1 MKNKEDT
8 RAGSDI
14 VAEVSE
20 RIRNASNVLIA
31 LSKDPNIDELSAAL
45 GLSLILDKL
54 NKRAT
59 AIFSGKI
66 PNIIEFL
73 QPEKTFE
80 ENTDSL
86 QDFIVSLNAEKA
98 DHLRYKIEGDFV
110 KVFFTPY
117 RKETITEKDLQF
129 SHGDF
134 NVDLIISLNI
144 TEESQLDDA
153 LREYGRIKHDASS
166 INISAAAPGKFGDVE
181 WGDPSASSICEMV
194 VKLALDVQDPDE
206 PVIDDNVATTLLT
219 GIIAATNRFSNE
231 RTSAD
236 TMSIASNLMVSG
248 ANQQLIAKN
257 IPVDILTKQ
266 PEPVKEEP
274 KPEEPKA
281 EAPKAEEKS
290 AEPVETP
297 KEEPKPQP
305 VEPPKDPTSFSIEHK
320 AKPENVDTTK
330 PEAPK
335 AEESKPEEPKAETP
349 KVEAPK
355 VEESKT
361 TATPVAEPP
370 KETQKPEPKP
380 EPKNEPKAEP
390 KTEPKVEAPKV
401 EAPKPEST
409 SEPKVEEAPVVND
422 AKAETARIVAER
434 VAKQEADKAAA
445 EEKLRKEEEER
456 KAHEAEEQAKNNAAK
471 EEVMAKLIAE
481 HNEAT
486 KNAGEGS
493 AKHDLLQKEMLPPE
507 PPKDYAKMIST
518 ELNNAGGPGYV
529 PPSVS
534 DAPTLTSEVS
544 STSPITTSTMPAA
557 NNTAPVIETKVDQNG
572 ILPPPPAP
580 VGPSLM
586 PPSLPTIDIS
596 SSAPAA
602 PAPKAEPIVETA
614 PVAPVEKPAIET
626 APVAE
631 PPKAEPVMPTV
642 QVASNVL
649 PANALPKA
657 APVASTPASFASS
670 APAPMPGQTAPAAP
684 APNPAP
690 VAPASSNP
698 QADPG
703 AFHIPG
709 M

>member
-14 VAEVSE
+14 VAEVSD

-31 LSKDPNIDELSAAL
+31 LSKDPSIDELSAAL

-80 ENTDSL
+80 DNTDSL

-98 DHLRYKIEGDFV
+98 DHLRYKIEGEFV

-144 TEESQLDDA
+144 TEEAQLDDA

-166 INISAAAPGKFGDVE
+166 INISAAAPGKFGDIE
-181 WGDPSASSICEMV
+181 WGDPSSSSICEMV

-206 PVIDDNVATTLLT
+206 PVIDENVATTLLT

-236 TMSIASNLMVSG
+236 TMSVASNLMVSG

-257 IPVDILTKQ
+257 IPVDILTRQ
-266 PEPVKEEP
+266 PEPQKTETIVKEAKTEEPKIEAVPAEVPKETPAPTPEP
-274 KPEEPKA
+274 KPE
-281 EAPKAEEKS
+281 
-290 AEPVETP
+290 TP
-297 KEEPKPQP
+297 E
-305 VEPPKDPTSFSIEHK
+305 DPTSFSIEHK
-320 AKPENVDTTK
+320 AKPEKEEISEVSTAPVVASSEPQKEVEPEPESVPAPTPTLAPESVSTPPSAPTTK
-330 PEAPK
+330 P
-335 AEESKPEEPKAETP
+335 
-349 KVEAPK
+349 
-355 VEESKT
+355 
-361 TATPVAEPP
+361 
-370 KETQKPEPKP
+370 
-380 EPKNEPKAEP
+380 
-390 KTEPKVEAPKV
+390 
-401 EAPKPEST
+401 
-409 SEPKVEEAPVVND
+409 EEAPVVKD
-422 AKAETARIVAER
+422 AKAETARIVAESI
-434 VAKQEADKAAA
+434 AKQEAEKAAA
-445 EEKLRKEEEER
+445 EEKRRKEAAERKAREEEER
-456 KAHEAEEQAKNNAAK
+456 AKNNAAK
-471 EEVMAKLIAE
+471 EEVMAKVIAE

-493 AKHDLLQKEMLPPE
+493 AKHDLLQKNMLPPE
-507 PPKDYAKMIST
+507 PPKDYAKMISS
-518 ELNNAGGPGYV
+518 ELNSAGGAGYV
-529 PPSVS
+529 PPSVD
-534 DAPTLTSEVS
+534 DAPTLTSEVN
-544 STSPITTSTMPAA
+544 STDPITTATMPVV
-557 NNTAPVIETKVDQNG
+557 NNTTPVIETRVDQNG

-586 PPSLPTIDIS
+586 PPSLPMIDIS
-596 SSAPAA
+596 SSASSTPAA
-602 PAPKAEPIVETA
+602 KPATPIAETA
-614 PVAPVEKPAIET
+614 PTAPVSTPPVASPAVTT

-631 PPKAEPVMPTV
+631 TPKAEPVMPTV
-642 QVASNVL
+642 QITSAPQANVASNTAPVA
-649 PANALPKA
+649 PTAPVAS
-657 APVASTPASFASS
+657 APVASTSFASS
-670 APAPMPGQTAPAAP
+670 SPAAMPGQTTPATPAPT
-684 APNPAP
+684 PNPAP
-690 VAPASSNP
+690 IMPASSNP

>member
-1 MKNKEDT
+1 MKNNEDT

-14 VAEVSE
+14 VAEVSD

-31 LSKDPNIDELSAAL
+31 LSKDPSIDELSAAL

-66 PNIIEFL
+66 PNMIEFL

-98 DHLRYKIEGDFV
+98 DHLRYKIEGDYV

-144 TEESQLDDA
+144 SEEAQLDDA

-166 INISAAAPGKFGDVE
+166 VNISASAPGKFGDVE

-194 VKLALDVQDPDE
+194 VRLALDVQDPDE
-206 PVIDDNVATTLLT
+206 PVIDENVATTLLT
-219 GIIAATNRFSNE
+219 GIISATNRFSNE
-231 RTSAD
+231 RTSAE
-236 TMSIASNLMVSG
+236 TMSVASNLMISG

-274 KPEEPKA
+274 KEEPKVEPKEEPKTEEPKEKPKEEKEAPAQDPSDFHVEHVNKEKKAETPSKEPKA
-281 EAPKAEEKS
+281 EALNVVSKEEVKAE
-290 AEPVETP
+290 P
-297 KEEPKPQP
+297 KEEPKPE
-305 VEPPKDPTSFSIEHK
+305 VK
-320 AKPENVDTTK
+320 
-330 PEAPK
+330 
-335 AEESKPEEPKAETP
+335 
-349 KVEAPK
+349 
-355 VEESKT
+355 
-361 TATPVAEPP
+361 PVAELVVKPEP
-370 KETQKPEPKP
+370 KSESKPEPKP
-380 EPKNEPKAEP
+380 EPKPVTKPEETAKEAPKEEP
-390 KTEPKVEAPKV
+390 KTEAAPAQ
-401 EAPKPEST
+401 EKP
-409 SEPKVEEAPVVND
+409 VAND
-422 AKAETARIVAER
+422 PKAETARIVAER
-434 VAKQEADKAAA
+434 VAKQEAEKAAA
-445 EEKLRKEEEER
+445 EEKLRKEEDERRKREEEER
-456 KAHEAEEQAKNNAAK
+456 AKNNAAK

-481 HNEAT
+481 RNEAT
-486 KNAGEGS
+486 KNAGDGS
-493 AKHDLLQKEMLPPE
+493 VKHDLLQKEMLPPE

-518 ELNNAGGPGYV
+518 ELDKVGGTGYV
-529 PPSVS
+529 PSSVN
-534 DAPTLTSEVS
+534 DAPTLTSE
-544 STSPITTSTMPAA
+544 IEAPAA
-557 NNTAPVIETKVDQNG
+557 VATAPTAPAMPNPTPVVKAEVNQNG

-586 PPSLPTIDIS
+586 PPALPTIDIS
-596 SSAPAA
+596 TAPAA
-602 PAPKAEPIVETA
+602 PATPAPKPAEPVVESAPVVET
-614 PVAPVEKPAIET
+614 PKP
-626 APVAE
+626 
-631 PPKAEPVMPTV
+631 EPVMPTV
-642 QVASNVL
+642 QMPNVAPSQPK
-649 PANALPKA
+649 PAA
-657 APVASTPASFASS
+657 APAAFASSTPAA
-670 APAPMPGQTAPAAP
+670 MPGQTTPAAP
-684 APNPAP
+684 APVSNPAP
-690 VAPASSNP
+690 TTPASSNP

>member
-14 VAEVSE
+14 VAEVSD

-31 LSKDPNIDELSAAL
+31 LSKDPSIDELSAAL

-98 DHLRYKIEGDFV
+98 DHLRYKIEGDYV

-117 RKETITEKDLQF
+117 RKETISEKDLQF

-144 TEESQLDDA
+144 SEEAQLDDA

-166 INISAAAPGKFGDVE
+166 VNIAASAPGKFGDIE

-194 VKLALDVQDPDE
+194 VRLALDIQDPDE
-206 PVIDDNVATTLLT
+206 PVIDENVATTLLT
-219 GIIAATNRFSNE
+219 GIISATNRFSNE

-236 TMSIASNLMVSG
+236 TMSVASNLMISG

-274 KPEEPKA
+274 KEEPK
-281 EAPKAEEKS
+281 P
-290 AEPVETP
+290 EPVEEKKPEEP
-297 KEEPKPQP
+297 KEEPKPEP
-305 VEPPKDPTSFSIEHK
+305 VTPPKDPTSFSIEHK
-320 AKPENVDTTK
+320 AKAEKSGPVTDESKEETLKETEEKAPKEDFK
-330 PEAPK
+330 PESKPEPK
-335 AEESKPEEPKAETP
+335 AEAKPEEPKE
-349 KVEAPK
+349 
-355 VEESKT
+355 
-361 TATPVAEPP
+361 
-370 KETQKPEPKP
+370 EPKP
-380 EPKNEPKAEP
+380 EPKSEPKTETAPVLPKPETKPEVESEAKPEPKAE
-390 KTEPKVEAPKV
+390 A
-401 EAPKPEST
+401 KPE
-409 SEPKVEEAPVVND
+409 VVPEKPAAND
-422 AKAETARIVAER
+422 PKAETARIVAER

-456 KAHEAEEQAKNNAAK
+456 KKREEEERAKNNAAK

-481 HNEAT
+481 HNESA

-493 AKHDLLQKEMLPPE
+493 VKHDLLQKEVLPPE

-529 PPSVS
+529 PSSV
-534 DAPTLTSEVS
+534 DDTPTLTSEVNA
-544 STSPITTSTMPAA
+544 PAA
-557 NNTAPVIETKVDQNG
+557 PSRAPVIKPELTQDG

-580 VGPSLM
+580 VGPSFM
-586 PPSLPTIDIS
+586 PPALPTIDIS
-596 SSAPAA
+596 SNAPAA
-602 PAPKAEPIVETA
+602 PATSATPAPKPTAPIVETA
-614 PVAPVEKPAIET
+614 PVVKPMVESAPVVNMPKP
-626 APVAE
+626 
-631 PPKAEPVMPTV
+631 EPVMPAV
-642 QVASNVL
+642 QAPSTI
-649 PANALPKA
+649 PAQPKPVA
-657 APVASTPASFASS
+657 APTSFASS
-670 APAPMPGQTAPAAP
+670 MPAAMPGQTAPATPAP
-684 APNPAP
+684 APAPMPAP
-690 VAPASSNP
+690 TPVTPPASSNP

>member
-1 MKNKEDT
+1 MKNDEDT

-14 VAEVSE
+14 VAEVSD

-31 LSKDPNIDELSAAL
+31 LSKDPSIDELSAAL

-66 PNIIEFL
+66 PNMIEFL

-98 DHLRYKIEGDFV
+98 DHLRYKIEGDYV

-144 TEESQLDDA
+144 SEEAQLDDA

-166 INISAAAPGKFGDVE
+166 VNISASAPGKFGDVE

-194 VKLALDVQDPDE
+194 VRLALDVQDPDE
-206 PVIDDNVATTLLT
+206 PVIDENVATTLLT
-219 GIIAATNRFSNE
+219 GIISATNRFSNE
-231 RTSAD
+231 RTSAE
-236 TMSIASNLMVSG
+236 TMSVASNLMISG

-274 KPEEPKA
+274 KEEPKA
-281 EAPKAEEKS
+281 ETKEEPKAEEPKEKPKEEKEAPAQDPS
-290 AEPVETP
+290 DFHVEHVNKEKKTEAPSKEPKAEALNTVSKEEVKAEP
-297 KEEPKPQP
+297 KEEPKPE
-305 VEPPKDPTSFSIEHK
+305 VK
-320 AKPENVDTTK
+320 
-330 PEAPK
+330 
-335 AEESKPEEPKAETP
+335 
-349 KVEAPK
+349 
-355 VEESKT
+355 
-361 TATPVAEPP
+361 PVAEPVVKPEP
-370 KETQKPEPKP
+370 KSESKPEPKP
-380 EPKNEPKAEP
+380 VTKPEEAAKEAPKEEP
-390 KTEPKVEAPKV
+390 KTEAAP
-401 EAPKPEST
+401 APEKPVT
-409 SEPKVEEAPVVND
+409 ND
-422 AKAETARIVAER
+422 PKAETARIVAER
-434 VAKQEADKAAA
+434 VAKQEAEKAAA
-445 EEKLRKEEEER
+445 EEKLRKEEDERRQREEEER
-456 KAHEAEEQAKNNAAK
+456 AKNNAAK

-481 HNEAT
+481 RNEAT
-486 KNAGEGS
+486 KNAGDGS
-493 AKHDLLQKEMLPPE
+493 VKHDLLQKEMLPPE

-518 ELNNAGGPGYV
+518 ELDKVGGTGYV
-529 PPSVS
+529 PSSVN
-534 DAPTLTSEVS
+534 DAPTLTSEIEAPAAVA
-544 STSPITTSTMPAA
+544 TAPTAPTMP
-557 NNTAPVIETKVDQNG
+557 NPTPVVKAEVNQNG

-586 PPSLPTIDIS
+586 PPALPTIDIS
-596 SSAPAA
+596 TAPAA
-602 PAPKAEPIVETA
+602 PATPAPKPAEPVVESAPVVET
-614 PVAPVEKPAIET
+614 PKP
-626 APVAE
+626 
-631 PPKAEPVMPTV
+631 EPVMPTV
-642 QVASNVL
+642 QMPNVAPSQPK
-649 PANALPKA
+649 PAA
-657 APVASTPASFASS
+657 APAAFASSTPAA
-670 APAPMPGQTAPAAP
+670 MPGQTTPAAP
-684 APNPAP
+684 APVSNPAP
-690 VAPASSNP
+690 TTPASSNP

>member
-14 VAEVSE
+14 VAEVSD

-31 LSKDPNIDELSAAL
+31 LSKDPSIDELSAAL

-80 ENTDSL
+80 DNTDSL

-98 DHLRYKIEGDFV
+98 DHLRYKIEGEFV

-129 SHGDF
+129 SHGDY

-144 TEESQLDDA
+144 TEEAQLDDA
-153 LREYGRIKHDASS
+153 LREYGRIKHDAST
-166 INISAAAPGKFGDVE
+166 INISAAAPGKFGDIE

-206 PVIDDNVATTLLT
+206 PVIEENVATTLLT

-236 TMSIASNLMVSG
+236 TMSVASNLMVSG

-266 PEPVKEEP
+266 PEPQKTEPVIEET

-281 EAPKAEEKS
+281 EVAPVEAPKEAPAPDAESK
-290 AEPVETP
+290 PKTP
-297 KEEPKPQP
+297 E
-305 VEPPKDPTSFSIEHK
+305 DPTSFSIEHK
-320 AKPENVDTTK
+320 AKPE
-330 PEAPK
+330 K
-335 AEESKPEEPKAETP
+335 AEVSEVST
-349 KVEAPK
+349 AP
-355 VEESKT
+355 V
-361 TATPVAEPP
+361 VAPP
-370 KETQKPEPKP
+370 ETQKEAEPEPEPVPAPTPTPAPESVSTPPSAPEPKP
-380 EPKNEPKAEP
+380 E
-390 KTEPKVEAPKV
+390 EAPAVK
-401 EAPKPEST
+401 
-409 SEPKVEEAPVVND
+409 D
-422 AKAETARIVAER
+422 AKAETARIVAESI
-434 VAKQEADKAAA
+434 AKQEAEKAAA
-445 EEKLRKEEEER
+445 EEKRRKEAEER
-456 KAHEAEEQAKNNAAK
+456 KAREEEEQAKNNAAK
-471 EEVMAKLIAE
+471 EEVMARVIAE

-493 AKHDLLQKEMLPPE
+493 AKRDLLQKDMLPPE
-507 PPKDYAKMIST
+507 PPKDYAKMISS
-518 ELNNAGGPGYV
+518 ELDSAGGAGYV
-529 PPSVS
+529 PPSVD
-534 DAPTLTSEVS
+534 DAPTLTSEIN
-544 STSPITTSTMPAA
+544 STAPITTATTPVV
-557 NNTAPVIETKVDQNG
+557 NNTTPVVEPRVDQNG

-586 PPSLPTIDIS
+586 PPSLPIIDVS
-596 SSAPAA
+596 SSAPTT
-602 PAPKAEPIVETA
+602 PAPKPATPVVETA
-614 PVAPVEKPAIET
+614 PT
-626 APVAE
+626 APVSTSPVASPAVTTAPVVE
-631 PPKAEPVMPTV
+631 APKAEPVMPTI
-642 QVASNVL
+642 QMPSA
-649 PANALPKA
+649 PQANAAPKTAPTAPA
-657 APVASTPASFASS
+657 APVASAPVAPASFASS
-670 APAPMPGQTAPAAP
+670 NPTAMPGQTVPATSTP
-684 APNPAP
+684 TPNPAP
-690 VAPASSNP
+690 VTPASSNP

>member
-1 MKNKEDT
+1 MKNNEDT

-14 VAEVSE
+14 VAEVSD

-66 PNIIEFL
+66 PNMIEFL

-98 DHLRYKIEGDFV
+98 DHLRYKVEGDYV

-144 TEESQLDDA
+144 SEEAQLDDA

-166 INISAAAPGKFGDVE
+166 VNISASAPGKFGDVE

-194 VKLALDVQDPDE
+194 VRLALDVQDPDE
-206 PVIDDNVATTLLT
+206 PVIDENVATTLLT

-236 TMSIASNLMVSG
+236 TMSVASNLMISG

-274 KPEEPKA
+274 KEEPKPEPKEEKKPEEEKKEPESKPQDPTNFSVDHKNKDKKPEAEPEQKSESKAEAPKEEPKPEAKEEPKEQPKEEPKEEAKPVAGPKPEVKPEAGPEPKPEPKA
-281 EAPKAEEKS
+281 EAPKE
-290 AEPVETP
+290 
-297 KEEPKPQP
+297 
-305 VEPPKDPTSFSIEHK
+305 
-320 AKPENVDTTK
+320 
-330 PEAPK
+330 
-335 AEESKPEEPKAETP
+335 
-349 KVEAPK
+349 
-355 VEESKT
+355 
-361 TATPVAEPP
+361 
-370 KETQKPEPKP
+370 EPKP
-380 EPKNEPKAEP
+380 EPKEEPKAE
-390 KTEPKVEAPKV
+390 VA
-401 EAPKPEST
+401 
-409 SEPKVEEAPVVND
+409 SEKSATND
-422 AKAETARIVAER
+422 PKAETERIVAER
-434 VAKQEADKAAA
+434 LAKQEADKAAA
-445 EEKLRKEEEER
+445 EEKLRKEEAERKRREEEER
-456 KAHEAEEQAKNNAAK
+456 AKNNAAK
-471 EEVMAKLIAE
+471 EEVMTKLIAE
-481 HNEAT
+481 RNEAM
-486 KNAGEGS
+486 KDAGEGS
-493 AKHDLLQKEMLPPE
+493 AKHDLLQKDMLPPE

-518 ELNNAGGPGYV
+518 ELDKVGGPGYV
-529 PPSVS
+529 PSSV
-534 DAPTLTSEVS
+534 DDTPTLTSEVGA
-544 STSPITTSTMPAA
+544 PAA
-557 NNTAPVIETKVDQNG
+557 VATAPTAPISPNPTPVIKTEVNQNG

-586 PPSLPTIDIS
+586 PPALPTINIS
-596 SSAPAA
+596 TEPTAPAA
-602 PAPKAEPIVETA
+602 PAATSTAPIVESAPVAPATKPVVETA
-614 PVAPVEKPAIET
+614 PVVEAPKP
-626 APVAE
+626 
-631 PPKAEPVMPTV
+631 EPVMPTV
-642 QVASNVL
+642 QMPNVA
-649 PANALPKA
+649 PAQPKPA
-657 APVASTPASFASS
+657 ATPASFASS
-670 APAPMPGQTAPAAP
+670 TPAAMPGQTTPATPAP
-684 APNPAP
+684 APNPTP
-690 VAPASSNP
+690 VTPASSNP

>member
-1 MKNKEDT
+1 MKNKEET

-14 VAEVSE
+14 VAEVSD

-144 TEESQLDDA
+144 TEEAQLDDA

-166 INISAAAPGKFGDVE
+166 INISAAAPGKFGDIE

-219 GIIAATNRFSNE
+219 GVIAATNRFSNE

-236 TMSIASNLMVSG
+236 TMSIASNLMISG

-266 PEPVKEEP
+266 PEPPKDEP

-281 EAPKAEEKS
+281 E
-290 AEPVETP
+290 ETP
-297 KEEPKPQP
+297 KEESKAEAPKEEPMEEPKPQP

-320 AKPENVDTTK
+320 AKPEKAEESKVEAPKTDEPK
-330 PEAPK
+330 VEAPK
-335 AEESKPEEPKAETP
+335 AEESKVSTVPVAKLPKEEPKVEPRVEPKAETP
-349 KVEAPK
+349 KP
-355 VEESKT
+355 EE
-361 TATPVAEPP
+361 
-370 KETQKPEPKP
+370 KP
-380 EPKNEPKAEP
+380 A
-390 KTEPKVEAPKV
+390 
-401 EAPKPEST
+401 
-409 SEPKVEEAPVVND
+409 VND

-434 VAKQEADKAAA
+434 VAEQEADKAAA

-456 KAHEAEEQAKNNAAK
+456 KAREEEEKAKNNAVK

-493 AKHDLLQKEMLPPE
+493 AKHDLLQKDMLPPE

-518 ELNNAGGPGYV
+518 ELDNVGGPGYV
-529 PPSVS
+529 PSSV
-534 DAPTLTSEVS
+534 DDGPTLTSEVD
-544 STSPITTSTMPAA
+544 STTPITTPTMPVV
-557 NNTAPVIETKVDQNG
+557 NNTTPVVETKIDQNG

-580 VGPSLM
+580 VGASFM

-596 SSAPAA
+596 TSAPAA
-602 PAPKAEPIVETA
+602 PAVSAPKAEPIAETA
-614 PVAPVEKPAIET
+614 PTAPVEKPVIET
-626 APVAE
+626 TPVSE
-631 PPKAEPVMPTV
+631 SPKAEPVMPTV
-642 QVASNVL
+642 QMPSVPPVS
-649 PANALPKA
+649 A
-657 APVASTPASFASS
+657 APKTAPAATNPASFASS
-670 APAPMPGQTAPAAP
+670 VPASMPGQTAPVTPATP
-684 APNPAP
+684 APNPMPA
-690 VAPASSNP
+690 APASGNP

>member
-1 MKNKEDT
+1 MKNNEDT

-14 VAEVSE
+14 VAEVSD

-31 LSKDPNIDELSAAL
+31 LSKDPSIDELSAAL

-66 PNIIEFL
+66 PNMIEFL

-98 DHLRYKIEGDFV
+98 DHLRYKIEGDYV

-144 TEESQLDDA
+144 SEEAQLDDA

-166 INISAAAPGKFGDVE
+166 VNISASAPGKFGDVE

-194 VKLALDVQDPDE
+194 VRLALDVQDPDE
-206 PVIDDNVATTLLT
+206 PVIDENVATTLLT
-219 GIIAATNRFSNE
+219 GIISATNRFSNE
-231 RTSAD
+231 RTSAE
-236 TMSIASNLMVSG
+236 TMSVASNLMISG

-274 KPEEPKA
+274 KEEPKA
-281 EAPKAEEKS
+281 EPKEEPKAEEPKEKPKEEKEAPVQDPS
-290 AEPVETP
+290 DFHVEHVNKEKKAETPSKELKAEALNVVLKEEVKAEP
-297 KEEPKPQP
+297 KEEPKPE
-305 VEPPKDPTSFSIEHK
+305 VK
-320 AKPENVDTTK
+320 
-330 PEAPK
+330 
-335 AEESKPEEPKAETP
+335 
-349 KVEAPK
+349 
-355 VEESKT
+355 
-361 TATPVAEPP
+361 PVAEPVVKPEP
-370 KETQKPEPKP
+370 KSESKPEPKP
-380 EPKNEPKAEP
+380 VAKPEEAVKEAPKEEP
-390 KTEPKVEAPKV
+390 KTESAPAQ
-401 EAPKPEST
+401 EKPVANN
-409 SEPKVEEAPVVND
+409 P
-422 AKAETARIVAER
+422 KAETARIVAER
-434 VAKQEADKAAA
+434 IAKQEAEKAAA
-445 EEKLRKEEEER
+445 EEKLRKEEDERRKREEEER
-456 KAHEAEEQAKNNAAK
+456 AKNNAAK

-481 HNEAT
+481 RNEAT
-486 KNAGEGS
+486 KNAGDGS
-493 AKHDLLQKEMLPPE
+493 VKHDLLQKEMLPPE

-518 ELNNAGGPGYV
+518 ELDKVGGTGYV
-529 PPSVS
+529 PSSVN
-534 DAPTLTSEVS
+534 DAPTLTSEIEAPVAVA
-544 STSPITTSTMPAA
+544 TAPTAPTMP
-557 NNTAPVIETKVDQNG
+557 NPTPVVKAEVNQNG

-586 PPSLPTIDIS
+586 PPALPTIDIS
-596 SSAPAA
+596 TAPAA
-602 PAPKAEPIVETA
+602 PATPAPKPAEPVVESAPVVET
-614 PVAPVEKPAIET
+614 PKP
-626 APVAE
+626 
-631 PPKAEPVMPTV
+631 EPVMPTV
-642 QVASNVL
+642 QMPNVAPSQ
-649 PANALPKA
+649 PKPTA
-657 APVASTPASFASS
+657 APAAFASS
-670 APAPMPGQTAPAAP
+670 TPTAMPGQTTPAAP
-684 APNPAP
+684 APVSNPAP
-690 VAPASSNP
+690 TTPASSNP

>member
-1 MKNKEDT
+1 MKNKEET

-66 PNIIEFL
+66 PNMIEFL

-144 TEESQLDDA
+144 TEEAQLDDA

-194 VKLALDVQDPDE
+194 VKLALDIQDPDN
-206 PVIDDNVATTLLT
+206 PVINDNVATTLLT

-236 TMSIASNLMVSG
+236 TMSVASNLMVSG

-266 PEPVKEEP
+266 PESAKEDPKAEEVKTKEAKTEEKPAESKEESKEEP
-274 KPEEPKA
+274 KA
-281 EAPKAEEKS
+281 
-290 AEPVETP
+290 
-297 KEEPKPQP
+297 QP
-305 VEPPKDPTSFSIEHK
+305 VEPPKDPTSFAIEHK
-320 AKPENVDTTK
+320 AKTEKTEEVKT
-330 PEAPK
+330 EAPK
-335 AEESKPEEPKAETP
+335 AEMPKEEPKVEPKAEEP
-349 KVEAPK
+349 KVET
-355 VEESKT
+355 VS
-361 TATPVAEPP
+361 
-370 KETQKPEPKP
+370 EPKP
-380 EPKNEPKAEP
+380 EEK
-390 KTEPKVEAPKV
+390 
-401 EAPKPEST
+401 
-409 SEPKVEEAPVVND
+409 PVVND

-434 VAKQEADKAAA
+434 IAKQEADKAAA
-445 EEKLRKEEEER
+445 EEKLRKEEAER
-456 KAHEAEEQAKNNAAK
+456 KAHEEEERAKNEATK
-471 EEVMAKLIAE
+471 EEIMSKLIAE

-486 KNAGEGS
+486 KDAGEGS
-493 AKHDLLQKEMLPPE
+493 AKHDLLQKEVLPPE
-507 PPKDYAKMIST
+507 PPKDYAKMITT
-518 ELNNAGGPGYV
+518 ELDKVGGTGYV
-529 PPSVS
+529 PSSVN
-534 DAPTLTSEVS
+534 DEPTLTSEVDS
-544 STSPITTSTMPAA
+544 AAPITATTTPVV
-557 NNTAPVIETKVDQNG
+557 NNTTPVIKPEINQNG

-580 VGPSLM
+580 VSSSLM

-596 SSAPAA
+596 SAAPATPA
-602 PAPKAEPIVETA
+602 TPAPKAEPIVEPTSTA
-614 PVAPVEKPAIET
+614 PAAKPAVEA

-631 PPKAEPVMPTV
+631 TPKAEPIMPTV
-642 QVASNVL
+642 QMPSVAST
-649 PANALPKA
+649 NAVPKA
-657 APVASTPASFASS
+657 APAVQAPASFASS
-670 APAPMPGQTAPAAP
+670 APAPMPGQSTPAASAP
-684 APNPAP
+684 APNPTP

>member
-1 MKNKEDT
+1 MKNKEET

-14 VAEVSE
+14 VAEVSD

-31 LSKDPNIDELSAAL
+31 LSKDPSIDEFSAAL

-117 RKETITEKDLQF
+117 RKETISEKDLQF

-144 TEESQLDDA
+144 TEEAQLDDA

-166 INISAAAPGKFGDVE
+166 INISAAAPGKFGDIE

-219 GIIAATNRFSNE
+219 GIISATNRFSNE

-236 TMSIASNLMVSG
+236 TMSVASNLMVSG

-274 KPEEPKA
+274 KIEEAKV
-281 EAPKAEEKS
+281 EEVK
-290 AEPVETP
+290 AEPVEAP
-297 KEEPKPQP
+297 KEEPKSAPEP
-305 VEPPKDPTSFSIEHK
+305 KPEPPKDPTSFSIEHK
-320 AKPENVDTTK
+320 TK
-330 PEAPK
+330 SEKTEAPK
-335 AEESKPEEPKAETP
+335 E
-349 KVEAPK
+349 
-355 VEESKT
+355 
-361 TATPVAEPP
+361 
-370 KETQKPEPKP
+370 
-380 EPKNEPKAEP
+380 
-390 KTEPKVEAPKV
+390 EPKVEAPKV
-401 EAPKPEST
+401 ETAPVEKSKEESKAEMPKPEA
-409 SEPKVEEAPVVND
+409 APVVTPPVPPKDAIKAEESKTEASKAETPKETPKEESKAEEKPAVND

-456 KAHEAEEQAKNNAAK
+456 KAREEEEKAKNNAAK

-493 AKHDLLQKEMLPPE
+493 AKHDLLQKEVLPPE

-518 ELNNAGGPGYV
+518 ELDNAGGPGYI
-529 PPSVS
+529 PSSVD
-534 DAPTLTSEVS
+534 DAPTLTSEVN
-544 STSPITTSTMPAA
+544 STAPIATATTPVV
-557 NNTAPVIETKVDQNG
+557 NNTTPVVETKVDRNG

-596 SSAPAA
+596 SSAPTTSV
-602 PAPKAEPIVETA
+602 PKAEPIVETA
-614 PVAPVEKPAIET
+614 PVTPVSTPVVET

-631 PPKAEPVMPTV
+631 PPKAEPVMPSV
-642 QVASNVL
+642 QVSSAL

-670 APAPMPGQTAPAAP
+670 APATIPGQSAPAAPAP

>member
-14 VAEVSE
+14 VAEVSD

-31 LSKDPNIDELSAAL
+31 LSKDPSIDELSAAL

-98 DHLRYKIEGDFV
+98 DHLRYKIEGEFV

-117 RKETITEKDLQF
+117 RKETISEKDLQF

-144 TEESQLDDA
+144 TEEAQLDDA

-166 INISAAAPGKFGDVE
+166 INISAAAPGKFGDIE

-236 TMSIASNLMVSG
+236 TMSVASNLMVSG

-266 PEPVKEEP
+266 PEPPKEEP
-274 KPEEPKA
+274 KPEPV
-281 EAPKAEEKS
+281 AEE
-290 AEPVETP
+290 P
-297 KEEPKPQP
+297 KEEPKPTP
-305 VEPPKDPTSFSIEHK
+305 EPKPEPPKDPTSFSIEHK
-320 AKPENVDTTK
+320 AKPE
-330 PEAPK
+330 
-335 AEESKPEEPKAETP
+335 
-349 KVEAPK
+349 APK
-355 VEESKT
+355 VEE
-361 TATPVAEPP
+361 
-370 KETQKPEPKP
+370 
-380 EPKNEPKAEP
+380 P
-390 KTEPKVEAPKV
+390 KTEASKVEKTKIEEPKVEAPKPV
-401 EAPKPEST
+401 KAPEPKPVAEPPKSEAAPVITPPVPPKDAVEIEAPKPVVAPKES
-409 SEPKVEEAPVVND
+409 PKTEEKPVAND

-445 EEKLRKEEEER
+445 EEKLRKEEAER
-456 KAHEAEEQAKNNAAK
+456 KAHEEEEQAKNNAAK

-493 AKHDLLQKEMLPPE
+493 AKHDLLQKEVLPPE

-518 ELNNAGGPGYV
+518 ELGNAGDPGYI
-529 PPSVS
+529 PSSVN

-544 STSPITTSTMPAA
+544 SATPISTATT
-557 NNTAPVIETKVDQNG
+557 PVIETKVDQNG

-602 PAPKAEPIVETA
+602 PAPKTEPIVETA
-614 PVAPVEKPAIET
+614 PTVAAPKPAVET

-642 QVASNVL
+642 QVQDNAMPASF
-649 PANALPKA
+649 APKA
-657 APVASTPASFASS
+657 APVTSSPASFASS
-670 APAPMPGQTAPAAP
+670 TPAAMPGQTAPATPAPAP
-684 APNPAP
+684 APNPTPA
-690 VAPASSNP
+690 APASSNP